1 MKIKLNSNHLISYFN
16 TMSIRI
22 PKPRVAPTFEGIT
35 LTFGDMAENHVGM
48 EQIGQM
54 VAAGQGFQLDDLQT
68 IQHTMEARGVVCE
81 LVTLSSDDQPAA
93 YVLVLRQGVG
103 ALLDGKTQFTMFAEQ
118 KRLVYDKQAFMYG
131 RVVNKH
137 ARWNL
142 CFDEKSRDPDYE
154 AGKGRIVGYDEVPIM
169 KLLMDQI
176 AALHPKA
183 ANLKVES
190 NYYYDTTK
198 CGIGF
203 HGDGERRIVC
213 GVRIGHASTPMNW
226 QWFHQGKPIGDRIV
240 VPLEPGDMYIM
251 SEKAVGTDWKKKT
264 ISTLRHATGCDK
276 FTTISE

>member
-1 MKIKLNSNHLISYFN
+1 MEQYNC

-22 PKPRVAPTFEGIT
+22 PKPRVAPSSELIT

-54 VAAGQGFQLDDLQT
+54 VAEGQGFHLEDLQA
-68 IQHTMEARGVVCE
+68 IQRTMEARGVVCE
-81 LVTLSSDDQPAA
+81 LMTLSAAEQPSA
-93 YVLVLRQGVG
+93 YVLVMRKGVN
-103 ALLDGKTQFTMFAEQ
+103 ALLDGKTQQSMFDEQ
-118 KRLVYDKQAFMYG
+118 KGLVYDKQAFMYG

-142 CFDEKSRDPDYE
+142 CFDENSREPDYE
-154 AGKGRIVGYDEVPIM
+154 GGKGRIVGYNEVPIM
-169 KLLMDQI
+169 RSFMTQI
-176 AALHPKA
+176 ETLFGPKA
-183 ANLKVES
+183 AGLKVES

-203 HGDGERRIVC
+203 HGDSERRKVV
-213 GVRIGHASTPMNW
+213 GVRIGHSALPMHW
-226 QWFHQGKPIGDRIV
+226 QWFYQGRPIGDRII
-240 VPLEPGDMYIM
+240 VPLEAGDMYVM

-264 ISTLRHATGCDK
+264 IPTLRHATGCDK